1 MQREADGDV
10 ALHAER
16 RDVQDGG
23 VGAALVDVVVQPAH
37 RLAEE
42 PGHVLPEAVE
52 VEGQAEED
60 EQVGDGHAGQVE
72 VGGGLHVLEALDDE
86 DGHGVARHA
95 HHEDE
100 DADDGDG
107 DQGGGGE
114 QGALVVVVVGGV
126 VVHAVGA
133 AGVGL
138 HLGSGPRHGAGG
150 LNHEATLRF
159 HEDAPEDLERDVYM
173 ELGNTKKTQ

>member
-1 MQREADGDV
+1 MTVWMGK
-10 ALHAER
+10 
-16 RDVQDGG
+16 GK
-23 VGAALVDVVVQPAH
+23 
-37 RLAEE
+37 
-42 PGHVLPEAVE
+42 
-52 VEGQAEED
+52 AEED
-60 EQVGDGHAGQVE
+60 EQVGHGHAGQVE

-126 VVHAVGA
+126 LVHAF
-133 AGVGL
+133 VGL

-159 HEDAPEDLERDVYM
+159 PRGRTRRPRGRSRPRPGTRKH
-173 ELGNTKKTQ
+173 KI